1 MASLNKVFLVGNLG
15 ADPELR
21 RTNNNNAVATL
32 NLATKEFRSDR
43 DGNRQEYTEWHRV
56 VVWGRQAEN
65 CAKYLAKGRP
75 VMIEGRLQTR
85 AWEDKNGV
93 KRYTTEIVANNI
105 QFLSSGAG
113 ASRDQGAPAY
123 AEGADHQA
131 QMGGGDFGAGSADM
145 GNMSFGGPDT
155 PSLDDIPF

>member
-1 MASLNKVFLVGNLG
+1 MAALNKVFLVGNLG

-21 RTNNNNAVATL
+21 RTNNSNAVATL
-32 NLATKEFRSDR
+32 NVATKEFRTDR
-43 DGNRQEYTEWHRV
+43 DGNKQEYTEWHRV

-75 VMIEGRLQTR
+75 VFVEGRLQTR

-105 QFLSSGAG
+105 QFLGSASG
-113 ASRDQGAPAY
+113 ASREQGSQGYHDGGP
-123 AEGADHQA
+123 DHA
-131 QMGGGDFGAGSADM
+131 HDAGGQGELD
-145 GNMSFGGPDT
+145 NMNLGGPDT